1 MFGTIENIL
10 NNQLSNS
17 LFYTCLYTFICGS
30 LGFLFL
36 IFINKADYKLLRKL
50 FSVPARKSTTDAIQ
64 LGGLPLSFAMISGT
78 ALSLFL
84 LTDTFTALDK
94 SIFTYWF
101 FASLIVVAYGH
112 LDDKYELRPIVKL
125 CMQVSSVF
133 LFSLPV
139 SQIIYPTWSA
149 VSFLVLGFWG
159 MGSLNGGNL
168 LDGLDT
174 LTIKLG
180 SVSMLAFLAL
190 GFLFDVGAVMS
201 TSLIGLSGLLSF
213 YIFNKEPAKIHLG
226 EIGGS
231 FIGFF
236 SLLNSCL
243 LFMRLQNTDM
253 HLSKSITISLLPLCL
268 PLVEL
273 GVSFMRRIYNRKS
286 PFKGDKYHLHHI
298 LSNYYKYTPS
308 SASSI
313 FALGYASIIFAGI
326 SLINV
331 SNHFESFLFVNMT
344 MVTSYIFVGRKH
356 WKGQNTISLN
366 PTSLFQYLRKKDVA
380 VINSLEFDEFKI
392 EIISE
397 SEMYEDEFKD
407 LEYPE
412 HQDDQTHK
420 KAA

>member
-1 MFGTIENIL
+1 M
-10 NNQLSNS
+10 
-17 LFYTCLYTFICGS
+17 CLYTFVCGS
-30 LGFLFL
+30 LGFLSL
-36 IFINKADYKLLRKL
+36 IYINKTNYKLLRKL
-50 FSVPARKSTTDAIQ
+50 FTVPARKSTTDAIQ
-64 LGGLPLSFAMISGT
+64 LGGLPLSFAMLTGT
-78 ALSLFL
+78 AFSLYFLS
-84 LTDTFTALDK
+84 DTFTSLDK
-94 SIFTYWF
+94 SIFTYWLY
-101 FASLIVVAYGH
+101 ASLIVIAYGH

-125 CMQVSSVF
+125 CMQVSSVI

-139 SQIIYPTWSA
+139 SQVIYPSWSA

-180 SVSMLAFLAL
+180 SVSMCAFLAL
-190 GFLFDVGAVMS
+190 GFLFDSTAVMS
-201 TSLIGLSGLLSF
+201 TSLIGLSGLFSF
-213 YIFNKEPAKIHLG
+213 YYFNKEPAKVHLG

-243 LFMRLQNTDM
+243 LFVRLQNTEM
-253 HLSKSITISLLPLCL
+253 HFTKSVTVSLLPLCL

-298 LSNYYKYTPS
+298 LRNYYKYTPS
-308 SASSI
+308 YSSSV
-313 FALGYASIIFAGI
+313 FALGYASIIFSGI
-326 SLINV
+326 AFLHYS
-331 SNHFESFLFVNMT
+331 SYFETFLFVNVT
-344 MVTSYIFVGRKH
+344 MISTYVLIGRKH
-356 WKGQNTISLN
+356 WKGQNTINLN
-366 PTSLFQYLRKKDVA
+366 PTSLFQYLMKKDVA
-380 VINSLEFDEFKI
+380 VINSLEFDEFKL

-397 SEMYEDEFKD
+397 SEAREEEDLD
-407 LEYPE
+407 LISE
-412 HQDDQTHK
+412 DSDTHK